1 MPEQWLLGSLLLSA
15 AVGVAAL
22 TTNCTPQQISTITP
36 PATFSG
42 LIPCADC
49 PGIRQSVTL
58 NEDST
63 FSLTRVYLEARDG
76 EDVTYETSG
85 AWHVV
90 SGKKQLVLIGE
101 GRPELFAITDS
112 SITMLDIDGNPIQS
126 GLNYTLMKH

>member
-1 MPEQWLLGSLLLSA
+1 MPERWLIRSLLLSA

-22 TTNCTPQQISTITP
+22 TTNCTSQQISTITP

-63 FSLTRVYLEARDG
+63 FSLTRIYLEARDG
-76 EDVTYETSG
+76 EDVMYQSSG
-85 AWHVV
+85 TWHVDAE
-90 SGKKQLVLIGE
+90 KKQLVLTGE

-112 SITMLDIDGNPIQS
+112 NITMLDIDGNPIQS